1 MAKTIL
7 YSDLTIK
14 SKIYTVRDTKVMLDR
29 DLADLYQIETKRL
42 IEQVKRNQDRFVDF
56 MFQLSDDQFAKWRS
70 QFATSNSDK
79 MGLRRAPYAFN
90 EYGILMLA
98 SVINS
103 KLAIEINR
111 KVIKIF
117 IELRN
122 LNTSIPI
129 LKEKILRMEA
139 EQESTK
145 IAVESLQL
153 YQKLDNKILTDK
165 MTQVS
170 REVNRISTI
179 LDEFQ
184 DNNIIVKRP
193 ETGFENG

>member
-56 MFQLSDDQFAKWRS
+56 MFQLSDDEFANWRS

-153 YQKLDNKILTDK
+153 YQKMDNKILTDK